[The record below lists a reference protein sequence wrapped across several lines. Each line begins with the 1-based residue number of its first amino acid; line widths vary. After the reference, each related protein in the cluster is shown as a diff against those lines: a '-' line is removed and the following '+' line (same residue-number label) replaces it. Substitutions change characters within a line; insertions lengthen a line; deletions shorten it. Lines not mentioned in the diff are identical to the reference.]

1 MHLHAV
7 LRGAHA
13 YLAPGAVL
21 AELSSEHACRRPG
34 DSPHSIAEIVAHMA
48 FWQDWFLNRCDGV
61 PTPAP
66 RHADVGWPAVN
77 SVRWEV
83 IHQRFEVGF
92 ARALSVADD
101 QQRTSEAIRPP
112 LEFDHLAKYTVGD
125 ALIHLALH
133 NAHHLGQVII
143 LRQQLGVWPPAA
155 GSWTW

>member
-1 MHLHAV
+1 MHLHAI

-13 YLAPGAVL
+13 YLAPSAVL
-21 AELSSEHACRRPG
+21 AELSAEHACRRSG

-83 IHQRFEVGF
+83 IHQRFETGL
-92 ARALSVADD
+92 ARALAVADD
-101 QQRTSEAIRPP
+101 EARTSAAIAPP

-143 LRQQLGVWPPAA
+143 LRQQLGAWPPAA